1 MYILFFSGW
10 ANKFDHVKMTSKFVI
25 VHKEET
31 RNKIA
36 INSDSQKNRF
46 SELKKLLHSFSSF
59 PESTETQNFV
69 EEGEEEDIRSDT
81 NLLMIESKEQV
92 NGHSTSNVNNVPEV
106 VSLMREARL
115 AAASAPASASASGIN
130 DPKSKIQDDT
140 QHHTV
145 PDAPN
150 LGELLDFRGSDRVVL
165 SPSEKAK
172 EMQKIRDRQLF
183 GVHGQRVKR
192 HKKHGTNDMVLI
204 ISLCSF

>member
-1 MYILFFSGW
+1 M
-10 ANKFDHVKMTSKFVI
+10 KMTPKFVI

-36 INSDSQKNRF
+36 IKSDSQKSRF
-46 SELKKLLHSFSSF
+46 TELKKLLHSFSTF

-69 EEGEEEDIRSDT
+69 EEGGEEDIPSDT

-92 NGHSTSNVNNVPEV
+92 NGHISSNVNNVPAV

-115 AAASAPASASASGIN
+115 AAALATASGIN

-145 PDAPN
+145 PDPPN

-165 SPSEKAK
+165 STSEKAK
-172 EMQKIRDRQLF
+172 EMQKIRDKQLF

-192 HKKHGTNDMVLI
+192 HKKHGTNEIVVI
-204 ISLCSF
+204 ISLGSFL

>member
-1 MYILFFSGW
+1 
-10 ANKFDHVKMTSKFVI
+10 MTPKFVI

-36 INSDSQKNRF
+36 IKSDSQKSRF
-46 SELKKLLHSFSSF
+46 NELKKLLHSFSSF

-69 EEGEEEDIRSDT
+69 EEGVEEDIRSDES
-81 NLLMIESKEQV
+81 LLTIESKEQI
-92 NGHSTSNVNNVPEV
+92 NGHVTSNVNNVPAV

-115 AAASAPASASASGIN
+115 ASASASASASSASASGIR
-130 DPKSKIQDDT
+130 DPKSRIQDDT
-140 QHHTV
+140 GHNTV
-145 PDAPN
+145 PDPPN

-172 EMQKIRDRQLF
+172 EMQKIRDKQLF

-192 HKKHGTNDMVLI
+192 HKKHGTYEIVIVMMI
-204 ISLCSF
+204 PSCSF